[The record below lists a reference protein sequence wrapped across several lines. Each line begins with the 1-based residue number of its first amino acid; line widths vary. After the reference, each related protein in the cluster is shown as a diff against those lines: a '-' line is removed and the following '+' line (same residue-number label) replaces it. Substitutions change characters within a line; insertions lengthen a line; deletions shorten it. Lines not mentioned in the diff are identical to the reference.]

1 MLNLILGRS
10 GCGKTYSIRNIIKN
24 IIENKTDKVLL
35 IVPEQNSFETER
47 AMLKLLGTENMT
59 KLETLSFT
67 RLCDMA
73 FRKYGGSSGK
83 RLDDSGRNIL
93 ISMALEQVKEQ
104 LTLYR
109 EQADNI
115 EIIELMANAIKEFK
129 MCAVSPD
136 ILFEKS
142 VDTNNIRLRS
152 KTREA
157 AIVMQAYNALLSQ
170 TYLDPLDDLT
180 RLEQTLINKDMFKD
194 YIVIF
199 DEFSGFTSQQFNII
213 EIILKQ
219 CKECYV
225 ALCTDSIDDS
235 ENQMGLFSPIKK
247 TAAKLINLAKKN
259 NIKVAKPYILRNQFR
274 FKNLELKAVESEAF
288 NTCINKSDCVCNNI
302 VVYNATDMYDES
314 NYIAVTIKRLVM
326 EEGYRYR
333 DFVVIARNSEQYCG
347 IIDTIFEK
355 YDIPYFMDRPQVI
368 DSKPLMNLLLSAFDV
383 VNGGYKSE
391 LIFRYLKTGLAG
403 FSAEEISLIE
413 NYTLMWDITGKKWLN
428 EFTANPDGF
437 SDKVTEENI
446 LELEKINSIR
456 NRVIQPLLKFS
467 KTIQDATGAE
477 LARASYNLLVD
488 IHADANLK
496 DFINELTLD
505 GQFAL
510 VEEQKRLWDLL
521 MGILDQTALTLGD
534 TKIEPIRFAQ
544 LLKLVINSSEMAFI
558 PQGLDEVTIG
568 SADRIRTSEPKV
580 TFIIG
585 ATEGDFPRTP
595 VSSGIFT
602 DAERKNLISMG
613 LPMYSSIIDLA
624 IEERFIAYKALTSS
638 SEKLYITWPCT
649 GTKNENKTPS
659 SIVRG
664 IVKAFSN
671 LNVID
676 DMSLTI
682 PDKIW
687 SLEPAFEICA
697 KNWNCDSEVP
707 ATLKNYFNSNSDYKH
722 KVDGLNLV
730 STARSAIFKDPQKAR
745 ALFGENIKI
754 SASQVEQYYL
764 CRFQYFCRY
773 GLKAKQRKVATFD
786 ALEYGSVMHFILE
799 NILSEYSQEQLHSL
813 SKHIIHDKIKDLLER
828 YVQTKLGGWEDKT
841 QRFRYLFYRLSST
854 AEALIIHIANEFSQ
868 SKFSPCDY
876 ELNISHGGDIEPLI
890 LKLPDGTTISVEGKV
905 DRVDIMKKDG
915 KSYVRIVDYKTGIK
929 EFKLSDIIYG
939 LNAQMLIYLASIC
952 QNGEK
957 RYGNNIIPAGILYMP
972 AKKPIINA
980 DKNTDDSKI
989 EQLRNKALKMNGLI
1003 LDSPEVITGMEADA
1017 KGIYIPAALNDSRKE
1032 NSVVSLAQMGKIVKH
1047 IETLLISMAQTIKSG
1062 DISANPASGRYDACA
1077 WCPYSSV
1084 CGYERGKNDVNVEAL
1099 SSKTVIEKICKEEN

>member
-152 KTREA
+152 KARET

-225 ALCTDSIDDS
+225 TLCTDSIDDS

-274 FKNLELKAVESEAF
+274 FKNSELKAVESEVF
-288 NTCINKSDCVCNNI
+288 NTHINKNNCVCNNI

-314 NYIAVTIKRLVM
+314 NYIAVTIKKLVM
-326 EEGYRYR
+326 EGGYRYR

-347 IIDTIFEK
+347 VIDTIFEK

-368 DSKPLMNLLLSAFDV
+368 ESKPLMNLLLSAFDV

-403 FSAEEISLIE
+403 FNAEEISLIE
-413 NYTLMWDITGKKWLN
+413 NYALMWDITGKKWLS

-534 TKIEPIRFAQ
+534 TRIEPIRFAQ

-595 VSSGIFT
+595 MSSGIFT

-624 IEERFIAYKALTSS
+624 IEERFIAYKAVTSS
-638 SEKLYITWPCT
+638 SEKLYVTWPCT

-659 SIVRG
+659 SIIRG
-664 IVKAFSN
+664 VVKAFPN

-697 KNWNCDSEVP
+697 KNWNCDSEVS
-707 ATLKNYFNSNSDYKH
+707 ATLKDYFNSNSDYKH

-813 SKHIIHDKIKDLLER
+813 SKHIIHDKIKGLLER
-828 YVQTKLGGWEDKT
+828 YIQTKLGGWKDKT

-868 SKFSPCDY
+868 SEFSPCDY
-876 ELNISHGGDIEPLI
+876 ELNISHGGDIEPLV

-1047 IETLLISMAQTIKSG
+1047 IEALLISMAQTIKSG
-1062 DISANPASGRYDACA
+1062 DISANPTSGRYDACA

-1099 SSKTVIEKICKEEN
+1099 SSKAVIEKICKEEN